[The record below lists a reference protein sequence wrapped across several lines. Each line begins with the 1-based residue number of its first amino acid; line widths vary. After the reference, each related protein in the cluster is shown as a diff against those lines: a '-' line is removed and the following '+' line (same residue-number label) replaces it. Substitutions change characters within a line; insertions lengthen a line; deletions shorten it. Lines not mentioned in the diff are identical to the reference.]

1 VLVGDEPPGF
11 VADALGGAPLPRRIA
26 WVGRVPDETLR
37 ALYARADA
45 FVLPSSEEGSGL
57 PALEAMAFGAPVVC
71 SDAASLPEVVGE
83 AALLVPPG
91 DPDLLA
97 EALGRV
103 LRDPG
108 LAEDLR
114 ARGRARAAA
123 FTWAR
128 AAEETVSVY
137 RELVSHEAAWE

>member
-1 VLVGDEPPGF
+1 
-11 VADALGGAPLPRRIA
+11 
-26 WVGRVPDETLR
+26 
-37 ALYARADA
+37 
-45 FVLPSSEEGSGL
+45 
-57 PALEAMAFGAPVVC
+57 MAFGAPVVC